1 MVPESYNYHK
11 THKTMQNFNK
21 NCERLH
27 NRVAAGK
34 EPVGDFP
41 LPQKGFDKFCKF
53 CE

>member
-1 MVPESYNYHK
+1 
-11 THKTMQNFNK
+11 MQNINK
-21 NCERLH
+21 NKERLH

-53 CE
+53 CEQRLNNKQLNIK